1 MTVRTYLAGE
11 RGTGTVLSLA
21 VLAVVCFATTVAVAK
36 AQLVLAVRQADTAAD
51 LAALAGAQAM
61 VDPCGRATAVAA
73 ANGTQL
79 SGCWMAGGDVL
90 VQVTRP
96 MPSITSSLL
105 SSFRLP
111 TPAVT
116 AQSRAGFQDSS

>member
-1 MTVRTYLAGE
+1 MSVQAGLAGDK
-11 RGTGTVLSLA
+11 GAGTVLSLA
-21 VLAVVCFATTVAVAK
+21 VLAVICFATTVGVAK
-36 AQLVLAVRQADTAAD
+36 AQLALAVHQAATAAD

-79 SGCWMAGGDVL
+79 LECQVTGGDVL
-90 VQVTRP
+90 VQVRRP
-96 MPSITSSLL
+96 MPSLTASLL

-116 AQSRAGFQDSS
+116 AQSRAGFQESN